1 LQTGGINKHGG
12 QQKPNRH
19 ASGKLNGIKVTVF
32 AEQLPERLFNKLKA
46 RWVI

>member
-1 LQTGGINKHGG
+1 LQTGGINKHGR
-12 QQKPNRH
+12 QLKPNRH
-19 ASGKLNGIKVTVF
+19 ASGELNDIKVAVF